1 MWGQYLWIAGGSAL
15 GGVARHALSLYL
27 GPYVGTA
34 FPWATLLINVL
45 GSFAI
50 GLFASLT
57 VAESAWAVSV
67 EARLFFMVGICG
79 GFTTFS
85 SFSLQTLSLIQNGR
99 LWAAA
104 GYSSASLLLCLV
116 AVAVGHLAAVWLH
129 RGLVV

>member
-1 MWGQYLWIAGGSAL
+1 MLVQYLWIAGGSAL

-57 VAESAWAVSV
+57 VAESTWAVSA

-85 SFSLQTLSLIQNGR
+85 TFALETH
-99 LWAAA
+99 
-104 GYSSASLLLCLV
+104 SLLGAGNPVVALLYALLSVALCVL
-116 AVAVGHLAAVWLH
+116 AVFFAGAFVK
-129 RGLVV
+129 